1 MEDTSLLS
9 KLDLPFHSEED
20 EKTLRSLQ
28 LEFENISDK
37 NKNISRNNYLKEQL
51 KSIKVEKVDGTIE
64 DYDDLQ
70 SQLGQWRAEANKRV
84 FSGTDEKVCPTCL
97 QEVDTKLIEDI
108 QIKRRRSKMLQR
120 KFENYLNKLK
130 KLRVITRRFTQH
142 RKLREISKRF
152 TETLMKVFRLSYF
165 QKVTY
170 RKRYPPLKRQS
181 LSQGRNSK
189 K

>member
-70 SQLGQWRAEANKRV
+70 SQLGQWRAEANKSV
-84 FSGTDEKVCPTCL
+84 L
-97 QEVDTKLIEDI
+97 W
-108 QIKRRRSKMLQR
+108 
-120 KFENYLNKLK
+120 
-130 KLRVITRRFTQH
+130 
-142 RKLREISKRF
+142 
-152 TETLMKVFRLSYF
+152 
-165 QKVTY
+165 Y
-170 RKRYPPLKRQS
+170 R
-181 LSQGRNSK
+181 
-189 K
+189 